1 MNFDAEKE
9 LPPSVIMRLDSLRKT
24 PRKRPDWASMMKEIE
39 SGKSRT
45 LRRVETN
52 DRSKPILPKVKAKG
66 KVLNGQTLPTWSDDP
81 ADGEMTTVVND
92 QFDPISSSLTIA
104 TIHTST
110 AALWPEFSRQFIFS
124 SPCMTQ
130 VLIQFELISLQISLN
145 FFFRKIQ
152 VIIWQ

>member
-9 LPPSVIMRLDSLRKT
+9 LPPSVIVRLDSLRRT

-104 TIHTST
+104 TD
-110 AALWPEFSRQFIFS
+110 
-124 SPCMTQ
+124 
-130 VLIQFELISLQISLN
+130 
-145 FFFRKIQ
+145 KK
-152 VIIWQ
+152 